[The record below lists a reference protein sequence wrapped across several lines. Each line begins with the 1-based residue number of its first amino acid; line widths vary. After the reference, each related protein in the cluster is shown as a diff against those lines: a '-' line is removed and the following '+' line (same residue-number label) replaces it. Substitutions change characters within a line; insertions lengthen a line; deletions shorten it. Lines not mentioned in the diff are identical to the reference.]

1 MKKKNKAILILAAWG
16 CTLLPALALWDL
28 ADRGDAPTA
37 IPVTSVQANADGL
50 TLSMNPGTL
59 QLQVFDPK
67 IVRVAYTR
75 SGTIPSAPADS
86 LAVLASSI
94 STGWSWTQTSSNVTL
109 NAGSVEARV
118 DKSSGAVSFHDSSSG
133 SLLFQE
139 PETGG
144 RSMTATTIA
153 GGSTWI
159 CRQEFRLNAGQALYG
174 LGQHNT
180 GALDYRGNIIEMVQ
194 NNPTESA
201 VPMLFSSGGF
211 GVLMDNPALS
221 LVDTTGGTSEIVPS
235 TAMIDKNGTA
245 GRLSVEYY
253 EGDDFNT
260 FKSSGTDTSINYDWG
275 SGNGPAGLPAD
286 HFSIRWEGSI
296 KATEGSGMYTLQV
309 TSDDGVRL
317 WVDGTLLIDS
327 WVLRAPTTDSVNLNW
342 TSNSVHTVKIEYY
355 EWQYGAV
362 MKFAWVP
369 PGEKQFSWI
378 AEAGKAVDY
387 YFIQGPE
394 PDDVVAGYRKLTGGV
409 PMFSKWA
416 WGFWQSK
423 ERYQNQQELIDVVNR
438 YRTDGVPLDGIVQD
452 WHWWPDLDDST
463 TPPSHGWGSHEF
475 DASRFSNFPSAVS
488 TIHAAHARVLISVW
502 PWFQRTSGGT
512 LIPNGKAL
520 DDIGAILP
528 FPGNT
533 WAGNMSWYDPY
544 GQAARELYWQQVSN
558 GVFSTG
564 IDGFW
569 LDSTEPV
576 AGGDEGR
583 IREYNTLGGPGYEV
597 ANAYPLMQSA
607 AVYEGQ
613 RASTS
618 DKRVFILT
626 RSAYAGQQRNGS
638 VVWSGDI
645 DAEWSVF
652 RKQIPAGLNFSISGI
667 PYWNTDIGGFWI
679 NRAGF
684 SGPGSA
690 PYDELFTRWYQF
702 GAFCP
707 MFRVHG
713 SDYAKEYWRF
723 PAATQTILKNYDRLR
738 YHLIP
743 YIYSVSHMV
752 TADNYTMMR
761 PLVMD
766 FRNDLDALTISDQ
779 YLFGPALM
787 PCPVV
792 ESNAT
797 SRSVY
802 LPSGAIWYDFWTGN
816 TQTGG
821 QTVVASAPIEK
832 MPLYVRA
839 GSILPYGPEI
849 QYATATNDPTELRVY
864 PGADGTF
871 TLYEDENDGYDYE
884 NGVSSA
890 IHFSWDESEQTLT
903 IAQREGTFPGMLENR
918 TFKIVWVTPNH
929 GTGVPNESTPDKTI
943 TYDGAAIKIHR
954 FGDSSSL
961 YTDWISAHP
970 AVGNAT
976 NRLDDP
982 DGDHFNNLAEYA
994 TGGDPSDPTSTG
1006 NPIFF
1011 SVDATNFGC
1020 IFSERND
1027 KSDREL
1033 EYIFEVRTNLLSGTW
1048 QTGSVYRIGIHAL
1061 DDEFNQITNHI
1072 LFGNGS
1078 QEEEVIRL
1086 RVKSQ

>member
-1 MKKKNKAILILAAWG
+1 
-16 CTLLPALALWDL
+16 
-28 ADRGDAPTA
+28 
-37 IPVTSVQANADGL
+37 
-50 TLSMNPGTL
+50 
-59 QLQVFDPK
+59 
-67 IVRVAYTR
+67 
-75 SGTIPSAPADS
+75 
-86 LAVLASSI
+86 
-94 STGWSWTQTSSNVTL
+94 
-109 NAGSVEARV
+109 
-118 DKSSGAVSFHDSSSG
+118 
-133 SLLFQE
+133 
-139 PETGG
+139 
-144 RSMTATTIA
+144 
-153 GGSTWI
+153 
-159 CRQEFRLNAGQALYG
+159 
-174 LGQHNT
+174 
-180 GALDYRGNIIEMVQ
+180 
-194 NNPTESA
+194 
-201 VPMLFSSGGF
+201 
-211 GVLMDNPALS
+211 
-221 LVDTTGGTSEIVPS
+221 
-235 TAMIDKNGTA
+235 
-245 GRLSVEYY
+245 
-253 EGDDFNT
+253 
-260 FKSSGTDTSINYDWG
+260 
-275 SGNGPAGLPAD
+275 
-286 HFSIRWEGSI
+286 
-296 KATEGSGMYTLQV
+296 
-309 TSDDGVRL
+309 
-317 WVDGTLLIDS
+317 
-327 WVLRAPTTDSVNLNW
+327 
-342 TSNSVHTVKIEYY
+342 
-355 EWQYGAV
+355 
-362 MKFAWVP
+362 
-369 PGEKQFSWI
+369 
-378 AEAGKAVDY
+378 
-387 YFIQGPE
+387 
-394 PDDVVAGYRKLTGGV
+394 
-409 PMFSKWA
+409 
-416 WGFWQSK
+416 
-423 ERYQNQQELIDVVNR
+423 
-438 YRTDGVPLDGIVQD
+438 
-452 WHWWPDLDDST
+452 
-463 TPPSHGWGSHEF
+463 
-475 DASRFSNFPSAVS
+475 
-488 TIHAAHARVLISVW
+488 
-502 PWFQRTSGGT
+502 
-512 LIPNGKAL
+512 
-520 DDIGAILP
+520 
-528 FPGNT
+528 
-533 WAGNMSWYDPY
+533 
-544 GQAARELYWQQVSN
+544 
-558 GVFSTG
+558 
-564 IDGFW
+564 
-569 LDSTEPV
+569 
-576 AGGDEGR
+576 
-583 IREYNTLGGPGYEV
+583 
-597 ANAYPLMQSA
+597 
-607 AVYEGQ
+607 
-613 RASTS
+613 
-618 DKRVFILT
+618 
-626 RSAYAGQQRNGS
+626 
-638 VVWSGDI
+638 
-645 DAEWSVF
+645 
-652 RKQIPAGLNFSISGI
+652 
-667 PYWNTDIGGFWI
+667 
-679 NRAGF
+679 
-684 SGPGSA
+684 
-690 PYDELFTRWYQF
+690 
-702 GAFCP
+702 

-802 LPSGAIWYDFWTGN
+802 LPNGAIWHDFWTGN

-821 QTVVASAPIEK
+821 QTIVASAPIEK

-903 IAQREGTFPGMLENR
+903 IAQREGTFPGMLEKR

-976 NRLDDP
+976 NRLADP
-982 DGDHFNNLAEYA
+982 DGDLFNNLAEYA

-1072 LFGNGS
+1072 LFSNGS